1 MPEGPGPWHLS
12 AMTHTISAPGI
23 SATFTPLGGTLF
35 PLTVTDEGREISP
48 LHAAPWTPD
57 EVPADAPPHQ
67 RWLRGDFL
75 AAPMGAGPN
84 GLHGPAAN
92 AHWDPVLTDPQTLR
106 ATLRDPIQG
115 ATVVK
120 ELSVEAN
127 HPFLYQRHLFI
138 GGNGHLP
145 VSNHA
150 MIALPRGARLSFS
163 RKRWFETL
171 PAPLETDPTKGRS
184 ALAYPRRHEDPA
196 DFPAADGSSV
206 NLHRYPWAPAHE
218 DFVAAVEDPS
228 STLGWTAVVRPE
240 TKDLFLSLKNP
251 QSLPLT
257 MLWHSNG
264 GRDYAPWNGRHT
276 GCLGVE
282 EGAALSVLGLSATET
297 PDPLTAAN
305 QPAYLHLNP
314 TGTTEIRHILGAICW
329 PSGQM
334 VAAIRLEGDLLTIS
348 GDWGAERHLPIRG
361 SWLGLPPSQPVTPK
375 PRLDPDF

>member
-1 MPEGPGPWHLS
+1 MSHDI
-12 AMTHTISAPGI
+12 TAPGI
-23 SATFTPLGGTLF
+23 SATFDPAGGTLY
-35 PLTVTDEGREISP
+35 PLTVTDEGTQISP
-48 LHAAPWTPD
+48 LHAAPWRAD
-57 EVPADAPPHQ
+57 EVPANAPPHQ

-75 AAPMGAGPN
+75 AAPMGAGPQ

-92 AHWDPVLTDPQTLR
+92 ATWDAVLTDPQTLR
-106 ATLRDPIQG
+106 AVLRTEVHG

-120 ELSVEAN
+120 ELSVEAD

-138 GGNGHLP
+138 GGTGALP

-150 MIALPRGARLSFS
+150 MVAVPDGAKLSFS

-171 PAPLETDPTKGRS
+171 SAPLETSEGRS

-196 DFPAADGSSV
+196 DFPAADGTTI
-206 NLHRYPWAPAHE
+206 NLHRYPWGPAHE
-218 DFVAAVEDPS
+218 DFIAAVEDPTS
-228 STLGWTAVVRPE
+228 ALGWTAVVRPA
-240 TKDLFLSLKNP
+240 TKDLFLSLRNP

-264 GRDYAPWNGRHT
+264 GRDYAPWNARHK

-282 EGAALSVLGLSATET
+282 EGAALPVLGLSAKET
-297 PDPLTAAN
+297 PDPLTAAG
-305 QPAYLHLNP
+305 QPAFLQLDP
-314 TGTTEIRHILGAICW
+314 TGTTEIRHILGAIHW

-334 VAAIRLEGDLLTIS
+334 VAGIRLEGNVLSIT

-361 SWLGLPPSQPVTPK
+361 NWLRLAQGPAPPPK
-375 PRLDPDF
+375 PRPEPDF